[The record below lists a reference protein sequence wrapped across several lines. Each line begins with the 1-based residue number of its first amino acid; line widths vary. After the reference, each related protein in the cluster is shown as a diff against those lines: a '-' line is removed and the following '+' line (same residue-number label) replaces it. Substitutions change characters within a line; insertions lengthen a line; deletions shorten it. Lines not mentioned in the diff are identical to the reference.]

1 MAKTVEHAFDLLL
14 ARLRGSR
21 SETAA
26 AKRHRAS
33 IEAKLKS
40 QFGMTAFF
48 RTGSFGSG
56 TNVSGF
62 SDVDYF
68 AVIPAIRLKE
78 NSAATLSEV
87 ANALR
92 ARFATT
98 DGIRINGP
106 AVRLPFG
113 LDGAQA
119 TEVVPVDELG
129 ETKLG
134 YRRFD
139 MPDRK
144 GGWMFAAPE
153 SHNAYVAEQD
163 RRLSGKLKPLIR
175 FVKLW
180 KYARKIPVSSFYLEM
195 RTTAYAATESS
206 IVYDIDLARLF
217 ALMHDERLSPIRDPR
232 FENSAPPIEAVST
245 DIQRKLAVNALACAA
260 DRAEDARKYSE
271 SDRLAAA
278 FDRWNLVFNDRFP
291 KRTI

>member
-1 MAKTVEHAFDLLL
+1 
-14 ARLRGSR
+14 
-21 SETAA
+21 
-26 AKRHRAS
+26 
-33 IEAKLKS
+33 
-40 QFGMTAFF
+40 MTAFF
-48 RTGSFGSG
+48 RTGSFGNG
-56 TNVSGF
+56 TNISGF

-68 AVIPAIRLKE
+68 AVIPANRLKE
-78 NSAATLSEV
+78 NSAATLSDI

-139 MPDRK
+139 MPNSK

-180 KYARKIPVSSFYLEM
+180 KYARKVPISSFYLEM
-195 RTTAYAATESS
+195 RTTAYAAAEPS

-217 ALMHDERLSPIRDPR
+217 ALMHSERLALIRDPR
-232 FENSAPPIEAVST
+232 FEDSASPIAAVASET
-245 DIQRKLAVNALACAA
+245 QRKLAVNALARAA
-260 DRAEDARKYSE
+260 DRAEDARKFSE
-271 SDRLAAA
+271 SDRHSAA
-278 FDRWNLVFNDRFP
+278 FNRWNVVFNDRFP

>member
-33 IEAKLKS
+33 IEAKLRS

-48 RTGSFGSG
+48 RTGSFGNG
-56 TNVSGF
+56 TNISGF

-68 AVIPAIRLKE
+68 AVIPANRLRE
-78 NSAATLSEV
+78 NSAATLSDI

-92 ARFATT
+92 ARFTTT

-139 MPDRK
+139 TPNGK
-144 GGWMFAAPE
+144 GGWMFSAPE
-153 SHNAYVAEQD
+153 SHNAYVADQD

-175 FVKLW
+175 FVKFW
-180 KYARKIPVSSFYLEM
+180 KYARKVPISSFYLEM

-217 ALMHDERLSPIRDPR
+217 ALMHDERLAPIRDPR
-232 FENSAPPIEAVST
+232 FEDSTSPIEAVAT
-245 DIQRKLAVNALACAA
+245 DVQRKLAVNALARAA
-260 DRAEDARKYSE
+260 DRAENAMKFSK
-271 SDRLAAA
+271 SDRHSAA
-278 FDRWNLVFNDRFP
+278 FNRWNLVFNDRFP
-291 KRTI
+291 RKTI